1 MLSAGFLLYNI
12 PGDISKPRHT
22 QALAVVTVEDADG
35 VDLLHLVV
43 LVAYIVTLRD
53 CPASAVIYSIQVM
66 ELAGELHLDD
76 DQVAL
81 AVLGL
86 DVDAVEPVG
95 VRLLVRLALE
105 QLHDVDL
112 LVEEHGDEALE
123 DAEIGLVAEDML
135 YGPVKPDIS
144 VVLLHI
150 FEEFLQ
156 I

>member
-1 MLSAGFLLYNI
+1 MLGDGLAG
-12 PGDISKPRHT
+12 
-22 QALAVVTVEDADG
+22 AVEDA
-35 VDLLHLVV
+35 LQ
-43 LVAYIVTLRD
+43 
-53 CPASAVIYSIQVM
+53 VI

-112 LVEEHGDEALE
+112 LIEEHGDEALE

-144 VVLLHI
+144 VVLLHT